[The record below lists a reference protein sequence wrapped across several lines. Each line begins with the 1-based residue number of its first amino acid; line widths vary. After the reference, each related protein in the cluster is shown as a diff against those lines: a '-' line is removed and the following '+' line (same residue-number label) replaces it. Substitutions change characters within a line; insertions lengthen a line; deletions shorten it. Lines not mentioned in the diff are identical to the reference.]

1 MGAVAP
7 FLAVALAS
15 LVVVLACARWLPLL
29 PRLRGSIR
37 ESIDSLPEGVC
48 LCRPGG
54 SPILVNKKMNEVVA
68 HLTGHVVLNAVTLWS
83 ELSGISDRSGAVLDG
98 DHLGTWSPG
107 EDTLALHLPD
117 GSVWQFMR
125 RVLEGAP
132 RYLQIE
138 AFDISKLYEYV
149 KDLSEANALL
159 REQGARQR
167 ALLSNIAGINREKE
181 LLSFKMRAH
190 NGLGSCLLMT
200 QHLRSAAGSSQ
211 DRAALVDAW
220 RGVISG
226 LTTAPRSDVRGIDPS
241 RDELD
246 MVADMVGCGIEYHG
260 EPPSEPRAAAL
271 FLAAVREA
279 LTNAVRHAGATAV
292 AVRTTKRDGRYHV
305 EISDN
310 GSAEAHAPEPVREG
324 VGLGSLRRRFEQEG
338 ATFEAR
344 SSGGVTLV
352 MDIPADDC
360 GEANGTTDVEGV
372 RTW

>member
-37 ESIDSLPEGVC
+37 ESIDSLSEGVC

-125 RVLEGAP
+125 RVLEGTP

-138 AFDISKLYEYV
+138 AFDISKLYEYA

-167 ALLSNIAGINREKE
+167 ALLS
-181 LLSFKMRAH
+181 
-190 NGLGSCLLMT
+190 T
-200 QHLRSAAGSSQ
+200 
-211 DRAALVDAW
+211 
-220 RGVISG
+220 
-226 LTTAPRSDVRGIDPS
+226 
-241 RDELD
+241 
-246 MVADMVGCGIEYHG
+246 
-260 EPPSEPRAAAL
+260 
-271 FLAAVREA
+271 
-279 LTNAVRHAGATAV
+279 
-292 AVRTTKRDGRYHV
+292 
-305 EISDN
+305 
-310 GSAEAHAPEPVREG
+310 
-324 VGLGSLRRRFEQEG
+324 
-338 ATFEAR
+338 
-344 SSGGVTLV
+344 
-352 MDIPADDC
+352 
-360 GEANGTTDVEGV
+360 
-372 RTW
+372 

>member
-125 RVLEGAP
+125 RVLEGTP

-138 AFDISKLYEYV
+138 AFDISKLYEYA

-260 EPPSEPRAAAL
+260 EPLSEPRAAAL